1 MSILEDFTQAAG
13 ESGRSL
19 ATLVVEALKLRASP
33 TRLGLSEYIDFKL
46 YLDDLTFSEKAS
58 FGGLRTQGLLEEIL
72 IDDYSKFLSLDKV
85 TMYALL
91 RGHGIPIPE
100 VRATYRSSRPASVRS
115 LGSAED
121 LEEYLKSPG
130 CLPVY
135 IKRAF
140 GAYGR
145 GNLLVQR
152 FDGNNVILGNGAAE
166 PIADFCRS
174 LDAGRTLGWILQQ
187 PLTSHREI
195 CALTQSEKVSGLRIH
210 SFLSGGSTT
219 ITKAIFKIN
228 VGVKDSDNFEHGASG
243 NLLGAVDVA
252 TGKVSRVIAGT
263 GLKQTTNSAH
273 PRTGRDIVGFQI
285 PYWGDLLALV
295 ENAHKAFPGFICP
308 GWDIALCE
316 DGPKVL
322 EVNFFGDIDLSQ
334 HAYRVG
340 FLDESFLS
348 LMRERHLDRLLHTG
362 PRRSAR
368 SPVNHRLGI
377 RQHHWPW

>member
-100 VRATYRSSRPASVRS
+100 VRAIYRSSRPASVRS
-115 LGSAED
+115 LGSAEE

-152 FDGNNVILGNGAAE
+152 I
-166 PIADFCRS
+166 R
-174 LDAGRTLGWILQQ
+174 WQQ
-187 PLTSHREI
+187 
-195 CALTQSEKVSGLRIH
+195 
-210 SFLSGGSTT
+210 
-219 ITKAIFKIN
+219 
-228 VGVKDSDNFEHGASG
+228 
-243 NLLGAVDVA
+243 
-252 TGKVSRVIAGT
+252 
-263 GLKQTTNSAH
+263 
-273 PRTGRDIVGFQI
+273 
-285 PYWGDLLALV
+285 
-295 ENAHKAFPGFICP
+295 
-308 GWDIALCE
+308 
-316 DGPKVL
+316 
-322 EVNFFGDIDLSQ
+322 
-334 HAYRVG
+334 
-340 FLDESFLS
+340 
-348 LMRERHLDRLLHTG
+348 RHLGEWRGGADR
-362 PRRSAR
+362 
-368 SPVNHRLGI
+368 
-377 RQHHWPW
+377 